1 MTIGKPTYDMKK
13 LILLLFIPL
22 VSFCLVG
29 CSYKLLPPT
38 VINKG
43 AISEYTHFYIQ
54 QTETLN
60 SGVTASD
67 GYGGSYGQQ
76 KSVNPSDVI
85 TGFLVKRGFIKVLN
99 IDNVS
104 NKTVIVNYGES
115 GKREVDIFG
124 SYTIEVTIQFV
135 DLETNTLVSTCV
147 AEGIGSTEADDIRK
161 AITRCLESIF

>member
-1 MTIGKPTYDMKK
+1 MKK
-13 LILLLFIPL
+13 LLYLLLFIPF
-22 VSFCLVG
+22 VFS
-29 CSYKLLPPT
+29 CSYQLLPPT

-43 AISEYTHFYIQ
+43 AVSEYTHFYIQ
-54 QTETLN
+54 STETLN
-60 SGVTASD
+60 SGVTSSD

-85 TGFLVKRGFIKVLN
+85 TGFLVKKGFIKVLN
-99 IDNVS
+99 TDNVS

-115 GKREVDIFG
+115 GKRNVDIFG
-124 SYTIEVTIQFV
+124 AYTIEVTIQFV
-135 DLETNTLVSTCV
+135 DSKTNTLVSTCV

>member
-1 MTIGKPTYDMKK
+1 MKK
-13 LILLLFIPL
+13 LLLLLLYIPF
-22 VSFCLVG
+22 VIS
-29 CSYKLLPPT
+29 CSYQLLPPT

-43 AISEYTHFYIQ
+43 AVSEYTHFYIQ
-54 QTETLN
+54 STETLN
-60 SGVTASD
+60 SGVTSSD

-99 IDNVS
+99 TDNVS

-115 GKREVDIFG
+115 GKRNVDIFG
-124 SYTIEVTIQFV
+124 AYTIEVTIQFV
-135 DLETNTLVSTCV
+135 DSKTNTLVSTCV